1 MLPTTIQ
8 VLGMQFTVIC
18 CDLSSEKLNGDSNID
33 ERTIRV
39 HSGLSLKAQRD
50 TLFHECVHMAIGVA
64 GLDNLI
70 TGKVEEAIVRCI
82 EHAFSDWI
90 TIP

>member
-1 MLPTTIQ
+1 MLPSTIT
-8 VLGMQFTVIC
+8 VLGMKFEIQYS
-18 CDLSSEKLNGDSNID
+18 DLTSEKLNGDSNID
-33 ERTIRV
+33 DKIIRIN
-39 HSGLSLKAQRD
+39 STLSEQAQKD

-82 EHAFSDWI
+82 EHAFCDWI